1 MALLLQSRSVAVK
14 KSGILKVAGLSL
26 VGFCAVSIG
35 MDRANIGPIASQ
47 IAGFCGAFLGG
58 IAAQRRSRSL
68 GRSSSPP
75 AWAEQFRRDGYMVFP
90 QLVPA
95 SLVEAA
101 RQKIAENLAEHYD
114 ELRLVE
120 YNNRSWCPELRDSPE
135 LLQLLDNEAV
145 LSILDAALGKSHYDS
160 SEAQIAIRKAHN
172 ASSTIEPAPHIDGI
186 PTAHN
191 GIEGQELKTFTA
203 LLGVFLTEVKL
214 EFAGNFT
221 VWPGSH
227 SLLEKHFAERG
238 KTALTEGM
246 PNIPLG
252 HPVQLLCKPGDV
264 VLCHYQ
270 LAHAAAVNTSDHD
283 RIAVYFRVWFKDIAG
298 PHRATA
304 RWRNLINIW
313 HGWRI

>member
-1 MALLLQSRSVAVK
+1 MALK

-35 MDRANIGPIASQ
+35 VDRANIGPIASQ

-68 GRSSSPP
+68 EGSSSPP
-75 AWAEQFRRDGYMVFP
+75 AWAEQFRRDGYTVFP
-90 QLVPA
+90 QTVPA

-101 RQKIAENLAEHYD
+101 RQKIAESLAQHYD
-114 ELRLVE
+114 ESKLVE
-120 YNNRSWCPELRDSPE
+120 YNNRSWCPELRNSPE

-145 LSILDAALGKSHYDS
+145 VSILDSALGKSCYECSD
-160 SEAQIAIRKAHN
+160 AQIAIRQAHT
-172 ASSTIEPAPHIDGI
+172 ASSQAEPVPHIDGI
-186 PTAHN
+186 PTPHN
-191 GIEGQELKTFTA
+191 GVEGNELKTFTA
-203 LLGVFLTEVKL
+203 LLGVFLTEVNV

-227 SLLEKHFAERG
+227 KLLEKYFAERS
-238 KTALTEGM
+238 KTALSEGM

-270 LAHAAAVNTSDHD
+270 LAHAAAVNASDND
-283 RIAVYFRVWFKDIAG
+283 RTAVYFRIWFKDIAG
-298 PHRATA
+298 PHRAAA
-304 RWRNLINIW
+304 RWRNLTDIW